1 MENQLRHD
9 KDDSCECPCHPESGV
24 AGCPGCAHKH
34 GGFKMGSM
42 DPFEMVMPMW
52 YKASFAAY
60 SQLMIEKLKKRIEAA
75 HGPVMASNYSCVFQS
90 TVLLSV
96 ICSVVLPYLRRCNIL
111 GIYNVAALG
120 IHRMYSHQIYH
131 TVERAVY
138 DLG

>member
-1 MENQLRHD
+1 MESQLRQE
-9 KDDSCECPCHPESGV
+9 KDDSCECPCHPESGE

-75 HGPVMASNYSCVFQS
+75 HGPVMDK
-90 TVLLSV
+90 
-96 ICSVVLPYLRRCNIL
+96 
-111 GIYNVAALG
+111 VADAITESMDKEWQAMIQKSSAKKEL
-120 IHRMYSHQIYH
+120 HEKL
-131 TVERAVY
+131 VKNNE
-138 DLG
+138 